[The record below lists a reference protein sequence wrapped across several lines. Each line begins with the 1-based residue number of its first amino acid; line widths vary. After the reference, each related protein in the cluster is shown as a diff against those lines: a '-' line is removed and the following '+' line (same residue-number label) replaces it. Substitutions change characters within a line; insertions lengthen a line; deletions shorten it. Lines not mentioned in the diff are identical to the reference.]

1 MNENYFMGLDG
12 FVWFTGV
19 VENRNDP
26 AKLGRVQV
34 RCLGYHTED
43 LIDIPTADLPWA
55 HIMMPVTDPSM
66 QGLGTSPSFLTE
78 GSWVIGFFRDAVEK
92 QQLVIMGSLP
102 GVPQTA
108 AADNLVEKSFKELL
122 DSNAKLGDESERK
135 KPLKGFV
142 DPNGKYPG
150 TVSHSNHTIN
160 ESDVSRLAQGQTSE
174 THLSLQNRRANKWE
188 KIPTAT
194 KPNLTTVST
203 TSKAETLSTFS
214 EPDPKGLKV
223 DTSPYTSSEYP
234 YNHVHESE
242 SGHIQEIDDTPGGE
256 RLYKQ
261 HKSGTYEEI
270 IADGT
275 KTVKVFGDN
284 YELIAGA
291 NNIFVKGNIN
301 LTCSGDKRERI
312 DGDYILEVGGDFTRK
327 IHKSEQVKIGA
338 GDAGGN
344 LEEEII
350 GNHGFNISN
359 SVSGAIGSTE
369 SGTAKDCDITI
380 GGKETRTIGGTYDIT
395 TADSYTLTSSK
406 DIGLLS
412 FNNITAFSVASTS
425 ISSGTTLTLK
435 SAEAMSIKSD
445 TAVALESIS
454 TMDIVGGT
462 ISTLTFAT
470 SGSTV
475 TAETIE
481 LTSHVHGQPDTGAD
495 ATSQGNTLVP
505 VA

>member
-78 GSWVIGFFRDAVEK
+78 GSWVIGFFRDAIEK
-92 QQLVIMGSLP
+92 QQPVIMGSLP
-102 GVPQTA
+102 GVPQSE
-108 AADNLVEKSFKELL
+108 ADIT
-122 DSNAKLGDESERK
+122 
-135 KPLKGFV
+135 KGFN
-142 DPNGKYPG
+142 DPGGDYP
-150 TVSHSNHTIN
+150 SEEIMHSGHGLN
-160 ESDVSRLAQGQTSE
+160 ESDVSRLARGVDAE
-174 THLSLQNRRANKWE
+174 THKSVINRRDTVWKG
-188 KIPTAT
+188 IPTAT
-194 KPNLTTVST
+194 KPNVSSVST
-203 TSKAETLSTFS
+203 TSKTETAGSFD
-214 EPDPKGLKV
+214 EPIPRGYEPGTQLTDVEKLLG
-223 DTSPYTSSEYP
+223 TSKTVKKAVGNLTGIYP
-234 YNHVHESE
+234 FNHVYESE
-242 SGHIQEIDDTPGGE
+242 AGHIKEVDDTPDGE
-256 RLYKQ
+256 RLYTQ
-261 HKSGTYEEI
+261 HAAGTYEEI
-270 IADGT
+270 IANGT
-275 KTVKVFGDN
+275 KTVKVVGDN
-284 YELIAGA
+284 YELIAGKS
-291 NNIFVKGNIN
+291 NIYVRGDIN
-301 LTCSGDKRERI
+301 LTCSGTKREKI

>member
-19 VENRNDP
+19 VESRNDP
-26 AKLGRVQV
+26 AELGRVQV

-43 LIDIPTADLPWA
+43 LIDIPTEDLPWA

-66 QGLGTSPSFLTE
+66 QGLGNSPSFLVE
-78 GSWVIGFFRDAVEK
+78 GTWVVGFFRDAVEK

-256 RLYKQ
+256 RLYRQ

-350 GNHGFNISN
+350 GNHGFNIAN
-359 SVSGAIGSTE
+359 AMSGAIGVTGT
-369 SGTAKDCDITI
+369 GTAKDCDITI
-380 GGKETRTIGGTYDIT
+380 GGKETRSIGGTYDIT
-395 TADSYTLTSSK
+395 VKDSYSVVSLN
-406 DIGLLS
+406 DVLVGAG
-412 FNNITAFSVASTS
+412 NNVTISSVASTS
-425 ISSGTTLTLK
+425 IGSGTTMTVKAATTLD
-435 SAEAMSIKSD
+435 IKSE
-445 TAVALESIS
+445 AV
-454 TMDIVGGT
+454 GT
-462 ISTLTFAT
+462 LLFTGT
-470 SGSTV
+470 GSTV
-475 TAETIE
+475 TANNGSGTAIE
-481 LTSHVHGQPDTGAD
+481 LTSHVHTDTPGLA
-495 ATSQGNTLVP
+495 AGITTAP
-505 VA
+505 TA

>member
-43 LIDIPTADLPWA
+43 LIDIPSKDLPWA

-66 QGLGTSPSFLTE
+66 QGLGNSPSFLTE
-78 GSWVIGFFRDAVEK
+78 GTWVVGFFRDAMEK
-92 QQLVIMGSLP
+92 QQPVIMGSLP
-102 GVPQTA
+102 GVPQVV
-108 AADNLVEKSFKELL
+108 ADKT
-122 DSNAKLGDESERK
+122 
-135 KPLKGFV
+135 KGFN

-150 TVSHSNHTIN
+150 TITHSNHTIE

-194 KPNLTTVST
+194 KPNLSTVST

-223 DTSPYTSSEYP
+223 DTSPYTSAEYP
-234 YNHVHESE
+234 YNHVYESE
-242 SGHIQEIDDTPGGE
+242 SGHITEIDDTPGGE
-256 RLYKQ
+256 RLYRQ

-270 IADGT
+270 VADGT

-284 YELIAGA
+284 YELTAGA
-291 NNIFVKGNIN
+291 NNVFVKGNIN
-301 LTCSGDKRERI
+301 LTCSGTKRERI

-327 IHKSEQVKIGA
+327 IHKNEQVKIGA
-338 GDAGGN
+338 TGGGN

-350 GNHGFNISN
+350 GNHGFNIAN
-359 SVSGAIGSTE
+359 AMSGAIGVTGT
-369 SGTAKDCDITI
+369 GTAKDCDITI
-380 GGKETRTIGGTYDIT
+380 GGKETRSIGGTYDIT
-395 TADSYTLTSSK
+395 AKDSA
-406 DIGLLS
+406 S
-412 FNNITAFSVASTS
+412 FVSLNDVLVGAGNNVTVSSVASAS
-425 ISSGTTLTLK
+425 ISSGTTMTVKAATNLD
-435 SAEAMSIKSD
+435 IKSE
-445 TAVALESIS
+445 AVGTMTFEGASS
-454 TMDIVGGT
+454 TINLSG
-462 ISTLTFAT
+462 
-470 SGSTV
+470 SGSTITTTQEV
-475 TAETIE
+475 TANTIE
-481 LTSHVHGQPDTGAD
+481 LTTHTHTDTAGLA
-495 ATSQGNTLVP
+495 ANITSAPN
-505 VA
+505 A

>member
-78 GSWVIGFFRDAVEK
+78 GTWVIGFFRDAVEK
-92 QQLVIMGSLP
+92 QQPVIMGSLP

-122 DSNAKLGDESERK
+122 DSNAKLGDVSETK
-135 KPLKGFV
+135 KPQKGFV

-150 TVSHSNHTIN
+150 TIAHSNHGLN

-256 RLYKQ
+256 RLYRQ

-338 GDAGGN
+338 GDSGGN

-350 GNHGFNISN
+350 GNHGFNIAN
-359 SVSGAIGSTE
+359 AMSGAIGVTGT
-369 SGTAKDCDITI
+369 GTAKDCDITI
-380 GGKETRTIGGTYDIT
+380 GGKETRSVGGTYDIT
-395 TADSYTLTSSK
+395 AKDSA
-406 DIGLLS
+406 S
-412 FNNITAFSVASTS
+412 FVSLNDVLVGAGNNVTVSSVASTS
-425 ISSGTTLTLK
+425 ISSGTTMTVKAATNLD
-435 SAEAMSIKSD
+435 IKSE
-445 TAVALESIS
+445 AVGSLLF
-454 TMDIVGGT
+454 TGN
-462 ISTLTFAT
+462 
-470 SGSTV
+470 GSTV
-475 TAETIE
+475 TAKNGSGTAIE
-481 LTSHVHGQPDTGAD
+481 LTGHVHTDTAGLGA
-495 ATSQGNTLVP
+495 NTTTAP
-505 VA
+505 IA